1 MERKW
6 LVHTLSKPDGR
17 IDNGFSEKWRQEKR
31 EERLTDKRSVAKE
44 MASVSREWQ
53 ELLGTSMIS
62 FPTMCG
68 GFLFPEE
75 PDGKSKV
82 LVAELNCFLGNDMPR
97 V

>member
-1 MERKW
+1 M
-6 LVHTLSKPDGR
+6 HTLSKPDGR

-75 PDGKSKV
+75 PDGKS
-82 LVAELNCFLGNDMPR
+82 
-97 V
+97 